1 MSIAK
6 YAAGTTIDKQTL
18 DSNSTKVLA
27 EALRICLDGKDADKD
42 TALRKNMLMAVNVIS
57 VAAEGKRMRWPVPR
71 IVATAYGSWRT
82 EAMKEERQDID
93 NKLLAA
99 AGLLICD
106 IDTAL
111 KTLDRYFEI
120 DILWAHDEQLALL
133 KGQQQQARQ
142 LIKQLARECNAT
154 RVEAR
159 RHMLGLRQ
167 GT

>member
-1 MSIAK
+1 
-6 YAAGTTIDKQTL
+6 
-18 DSNSTKVLA
+18 
-27 EALRICLDGKDADKD
+27 
-42 TALRKNMLMAVNVIS
+42 
-57 VAAEGKRMRWPVPR
+57 
-71 IVATAYGSWRT
+71 
-82 EAMKEERQDID
+82 MKEERQDID